1 LAGSRLLTIKI
12 NKYQRFD
19 LHCMNLPLRKPALG
33 HPAWLIFFTTVPR
46 LGKFVKNSTD
56 CESTRFTP
64 EIVGWAVRWVNDYGP
79 GGGKAM
85 LTSVGSLKISGLLG
99 ALAAMWLWGA
109 GSARAGDG
117 GADVGTIQTFLNT
130 ICTGFGVSPC
140 PQLPTISQGV
150 LEVAALVYAR
160 PESIRRSQNISPGSV
175 FASNPPPVP
184 FDPPVPVT
192 LPVTPLAF
200 AELALTP
207 LAFISA
213 STRPEL
219 PIPTQLYDPDT
230 DTLFSA
236 VTTFGTVQGVPQP
249 QVLNLFYDDLART
262 NVAFTNGQV
271 IAIFSLPLVV
281 LNSDGSERPV
291 PTKLTIKSC
300 ATGSA
305 RCLLGAVTG
314 NFLGNGT
321 NQTRSAADIGV
332 SFALVF
338 GALPTLTH
346 SHAIFE
352 VQIPLVVTSANDP
365 VYFSFTSP
373 QSNIIGSPTF
383 GPDDTGFTP
392 TKKGILP
399 VGASIG
405 IAPYPAPT
413 TTAEIPP
420 GPATSTFGFCADLP
434 DNSNGAHARLHPAV
448 ATFLAIATDGT
459 TLVSSPTGGS
469 SMPTLNCSF

>member
-1 LAGSRLLTIKI
+1 MLA
-12 NKYQRFD
+12 
-19 LHCMNLPLRKPALG
+19 C
-33 HPAWLIFFTTVPR
+33 
-46 LGKFVKNSTD
+46 
-56 CESTRFTP
+56 
-64 EIVGWAVRWVNDYGP
+64 VR
-79 GGGKAM
+79 
-85 LTSVGSLKISGLLG
+85 SLKIFVLVG
-99 ALAAMWLWGA
+99 AAIATWLCGA
-109 GSARAGDG
+109 GSASAGDG
-117 GADVGTIQTFLNT
+117 GADVGTIQTFLDS
-130 ICTGFGVSPC
+130 ICADFGISPC
-140 PQLPTISQGV
+140 LKLPTVSQGV
-150 LEVAALVYAR
+150 LEVAGLVYAR
-160 PESIRRSQNISPGSV
+160 PESIRRSQNIPPGSV

-184 FDPPVPVT
+184 SNPPVPLM

-200 AELALTP
+200 ANLALTP

-219 PIPTQLYDPDT
+219 PTPTQLYDPDV
-230 DTLFSA
+230 DSLFSA
-236 VTTFGTVQGVPQP
+236 VTTYGKVQGVPQP

-262 NVAFTNGQV
+262 DVAFTNGQT

-281 LNSDGSERPV
+281 LNPDASERPV
-291 PTKLTIKSC
+291 LTKLTIKSC

-314 NFLGNGT
+314 DFLGNGT

-352 VQIPLVVTSANDP
+352 VQIPLVVTSVNDP

-392 TKKGILP
+392 AKAGILP
-399 VGASIG
+399 ANASIG

-413 TTAEIPP
+413 TTVMIPP
-420 GPATSTFGFCADLP
+420 GPTTSTFGFCADLP
-434 DNSNGAHARLHPAV
+434 DNSNGPHARLHPAV
-448 ATFLAIATDGT
+448 ATFLAVATDGA

-469 SMPTLNCSF
+469 SMPSLQCPF